1 MITANTFFNRVRY
14 QGDLPKGSWPVY
26 WRMIII
32 PELIAKHLPV
42 SQELSVGKPLRA
54 YVNHGRW
61 VVKCECGG
69 AEKAWEEG
77 LFMCQS
83 CFNSK
88 HQHRLRLAM
97 FPKNRAE
104 IEKLLLVRPL
114 ENRNWS
120 PSETLA
126 FLKAEN
132 SAHKSE
138 LLGVA

>member
-1 MITANTFFNRVRY
+1 MITANTFFSRVRY
-14 QGDLPKGSWPVY
+14 PGDLPKGSWAVY
-26 WRMIII
+26 WRMVIA
-32 PELIAKHLPV
+32 PEMIAKHLPV
-42 SQELSVGKPLRA
+42 SQELSAGKPLQA

-83 CFNSK
+83 CWNSK
-88 HQHRLRLAM
+88 HQHKLRLAM
-97 FPKNRAE
+97 FPKSRAE
-104 IEKLLLVRPL
+104 IEKLLIVRPL

-120 PSETLA
+120 PSESLS